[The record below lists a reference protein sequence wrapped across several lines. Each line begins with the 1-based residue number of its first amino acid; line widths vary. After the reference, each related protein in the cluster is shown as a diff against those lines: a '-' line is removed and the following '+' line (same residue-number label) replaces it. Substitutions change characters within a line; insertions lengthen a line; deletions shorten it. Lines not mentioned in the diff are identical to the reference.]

1 MSQCRTN
8 QVAAYK
14 PATIS
19 INFSKGAFSSGP
31 AERCNSGLYCPQ
43 LDLELPARDK
53 APTVKAFLAYLL
65 GKQWGGCLRTGL
77 VCFRGPS
84 QLDCD
89 DPATVLVGGVVDLRS
104 VEEAEKHAYAYGG
117 GVAQEA
123 ATHVVQTMQMVV
135 TLVVVR
141 RKGWLCSIINSSS
154 KVRGSQ

>member
-19 INFSKGAFSSGP
+19 INFSEGAFSSGL

-53 APTVKAFLAYLL
+53 APTVEAFLAYLL
-65 GKQWGGCLRTGL
+65 GKRWGGCLRTGL

-89 DPATVLVGGVVDLRS
+89 DPATV
-104 VEEAEKHAYAYGG
+104 
-117 GVAQEA
+117 Q
-123 ATHVVQTMQMVV
+123 
-135 TLVVVR
+135 
-141 RKGWLCSIINSSS
+141 
-154 KVRGSQ
+154 